1 MAKWGDPKIQGCEN
15 QSSALT
21 RRTLKILLSVAIGVG
36 LLFFQALRSAVSE
49 PQRFAIVFTQYPHQA
64 GVLAPSD
71 HSFQGRHSR
80 PKGSRLVLMS
90 SSGKLTV
97 LTPDL
102 EAAAEAS
109 ISFDGKRVLFSGK
122 RFAQDNWDIWEMD
135 VDGRNKHQI
144 TQEFKDCGEPHYLA
158 MSALNYPDYDE
169 KVRWI
174 TFTSTAAG
182 TYEEGGASLATA
194 LYARNLEPIKGR
206 GFVTWR
212 ITFNLSS
219 DFSPTVLHDGRT
231 LFTSHQRGDRN
242 QNSVGRFL
250 LLASN
255 WDGTGL
261 NLFCGDEQGRRM
273 KTMACEMPD
282 RTLVFVDSDGNTPD
296 GSGELARVSFSR
308 PLHSYEPLNK
318 GEGRYRNPQAL
329 PDGSLLVSYAT
340 GSNAYGL
347 YFFDFDKKGPGRKV
361 FIDSKWE
368 VVQAV
373 PVLPTIEPTG
383 LISAVFDGQTAGD
396 LQCLNVYD
404 SDRPEASS
412 IRKGDVKQV
421 RLIQGIPSVTAST
434 ALETRILGEAPV
446 ESDGSFFV
454 RVPAD
459 TPFYI
464 QTLNAQGQPL
474 QTMHRWIW
482 VRKGTSRSCIGCHEN
497 KELAPE
503 NRITEALLKA
513 KPHPVGLKR

>member
-1 MAKWGDPKIQGCEN
+1 
-15 QSSALT
+15 
-21 RRTLKILLSVAIGVG
+21 
-36 LLFFQALRSAVSE
+36 LFFQTLRSTVSE
-49 PQRFAIVFTQYPHQA
+49 PQRFPVIFTQFPHQPGA
-64 GVLAPSD
+64 FALSD
-71 HSFQGRHSR
+71 HSFQGRLFR
-80 PKGSRLVLMS
+80 PEGSRLMLMS
-90 SSGKLTV
+90 SSGKLTF
-97 LTPDL
+97 LTTDMA
-102 EAAAEAS
+102 AAAEAS
-109 ISFDGKRVLFSGK
+109 VSFDGKKVLFSGK
-122 RFAQDNWDIWEMD
+122 RSAQDNWNIWEMD
-135 VDGRNKHQI
+135 VDGRNKRQI
-144 TQEFKDCGEPHYLA
+144 THDLKDCGEPHYLA
-158 MSALNYPDYDE
+158 KSALNYPDYDE

-182 TYEEGGASLATA
+182 TYEEGGDALATA
-194 LYARNLEPIKGR
+194 LYARNLESIKGR
-206 GFVTWR
+206 GFVNWR

-231 LFTSHQRGDRN
+231 LFTSHQMGDRN
-242 QNSVGRFL
+242 QNLAGRFL

-261 NLFCGDEQGRRM
+261 NLFCGDEQGHRM

-296 GSGELARVSFSR
+296 GSGELARVSFRR
-308 PLHSYEPLNK
+308 PLHSYELLSK
-318 GEGRYRNPQAL
+318 GVGRYRNPQAL
-329 PDGSLLVSYAT
+329 PDGSLLVSYAN
-340 GSNAYGL
+340 GGNAYAL
-347 YFFDFDKKGPGRKV
+347 YFFDLDKKVPGRKI
-361 FIDSKWE
+361 FGDSKWE

-373 PVLPTIEPTG
+373 PVLPTVEPTG
-383 LISAVFDGQTAGD
+383 LISAVYDEQTAGD

-404 SDRPEASS
+404 SDRPEAIG

-421 RLIQGIPSVTAST
+421 RLIQGIPSLTASKVP
-434 ALETRILGEAPV
+434 ETRILGEAPV

-513 KPHPVGLKR
+513 KPYPVGLKR

>member
-1 MAKWGDPKIQGCEN
+1 M
-15 QSSALT
+15 
-21 RRTLKILLSVAIGVG
+21 LSVALGSG

-49 PQRFAIVFTQYPHQA
+49 PQRFPLIFTQFAHRT
-64 GVLAPSD
+64 GVSTPSN
-71 HSFQGRHSR
+71 HPFQGQLSR
-80 PKGSRLVLMS
+80 PEGSRLVLMS
-90 SSGKLTV
+90 SSGKLKV
-97 LTPDL
+97 LTPEL
-102 EAAAEAS
+102 AAAAEAS
-109 ISFDGKRVLFSGK
+109 ISFDGKKVLFSGK
-122 RFAQDNWDIWEMD
+122 RLAQDNWDIWEME
-135 VDGRNKHQI
+135 VDGQNKHQI
-144 TQEFKDCGEPHYLA
+144 THQLKDCGEPHYLA
-158 MSALNYPDYDE
+158 MSALNYPEYDE

-182 TYEEGGASLATA
+182 TYEEWGSALATS
-194 LYARNLEPIKGR
+194 LYVQNLDPIRGR
-206 GFVTWR
+206 GVVTWR

-231 LFTSHQRGDRN
+231 LFTSHQMGDRK

-261 NLFCGDEQGRRM
+261 NLFCGDEQGHRM

-282 RTLVFVDSDGNTPD
+282 QTLVFVDSDGNTPD
-296 GSGELARVSFSR
+296 GSGELARVSFRR
-308 PLHSYEPLNK
+308 PLHSYEPLSK
-318 GEGRYRNPQAL
+318 GEGRYRNPQSL

-340 GSNAYGL
+340 GGNAYGL
-347 YFFDFDKKGPGRKV
+347 YFFDFDKKCPGRKI
-361 FIDSKWE
+361 FGDSKWE
-368 VVQAV
+368 AVQAV
-373 PVLPTIEPTG
+373 PVLPTVEPTG
-383 LISAVFDGQTAGD
+383 LISAVYDEQTAGD

-404 SDRPEASS
+404 SDRPEASD
-412 IRKGDVKQV
+412 IRKGEVKQV
-421 RLIQGIPSVTAST
+421 RLVQGIPSLTASSSP
-434 ALETRILGEAPV
+434 ETRILGEAPV

-459 TPFYI
+459 IPFYI

-482 VRKGTSRSCIGCHEN
+482 VRKGTSRSCIGCHED